1 MATKIT
7 QDGFDGEL
15 QKESKD
21 CQFPG
26 LSQIIHS
33 WEPSL
38 SGLVCRPD
46 GMPHLK
52 KKMNVLIKGSSFPH

>member
-33 WEPSL
+33 
-38 SGLVCRPD
+38 
-46 GMPHLK
+46 
-52 KKMNVLIKGSSFPH
+52 